1 MKSVGAVI
9 YFKNKYLIQ
18 KRSRKK
24 NIYFPNL
31 YGVFGGAVNIRETNL
46 SAICRE
52 IDEELNIKIKRDQA
66 KFFLKISINSIH
78 FKKYRS
84 RFYYSIKISKTQFN
98 SLNLKEGASFHL
110 FSIKKLKKYNF
121 VPWDLSAILYY
132 DGYIKKGKSVKPKK
146 I

>member
-66 KFFLKISINSIH
+66 KFF
-78 FKKYRS
+78 
-84 RFYYSIKISKTQFN
+84 
-98 SLNLKEGASFHL
+98 
-110 FSIKKLKKYNF
+110 
-121 VPWDLSAILYY
+121 
-132 DGYIKKGKSVKPKK
+132 
-146 I
+146 